1 MLNAG
6 ILKVFYV
13 NIIVCMFGFHSCML
27 FILRLFPLP
36 PSPSGKAST
45 QDFLD
50 CSEVNGSRPD
60 GYSGSRSAMGE
71 NPAFVILVR

>member
-6 ILKVFYV
+6 LLKVFYV
-13 NIIVCMFGFHSCML
+13 NIIVCMFGFHSRML

-45 QDFLD
+45 RAFLD
-50 CSEVNGSRPD
+50 WSEVNGSRPA
-60 GYSGSRSAMGE
+60 GYSGSLSAMGE
-71 NPAFVILVR
+71 KPAFVILVC